1 MLGTQVHT
9 VYQGWGT
16 TLSGELQ
23 ATNFLGTT
31 QSGSGNTELVQWYPV
46 VDR

>member
-1 MLGTQVHT
+1 MLGTQVPGYT
-9 VYQGWGT
+9 CTWGT

-31 QSGSGNTELVQWYPV
+31 RSGSGDAELVQWYPV